1 LQFGGGTVDAM
12 SFSKY
17 AVAIKAALKDA
28 TANEDVTELLFN
40 SVVFPVS
47 LMNKTGDPFTVSK
60 ETASKLF
67 NQLINVPREIRKA
80 SAAKEVTS
88 SIYNYFSKNVL
99 TRLLLG
105 LEYDLLLKLTT
116 LINKDNS
123 IANDIK
129 YGFLAKA
136 QKNTLAEFLADVF
149 LYTLKKDNKLPKPK
163 PTVVNDSQ
171 EFSAELTP
179 DIHAYE
185 KHKLR
190 LFIEAKGYCPHD
202 NCGEPLFFTKNRK
215 TIERYK
221 ATQIRSDV
229 SSDLFE
235 NLIALC
241 PKCHDEYNL
250 SSTPDEVQRL
260 YDIKDSLMR
269 EALALEVASEIKI
282 EADIDN
288 ILRKIATVPQDE
300 LIPLNYEPVMVIK
313 KIRKDNSL
321 LLRKALF
328 NITTYFNYVKDI
340 SQQLSKEGVLRF
352 DTFATQVKLCYLKQS
367 DKGLSQQEI
376 YDALVEWLKTTTNG
390 NRDACDVVI
399 SYFVQN
405 CEVFCEI
412 TE

>member
-1 LQFGGGTVDAM
+1 MNEM

-17 AVAIKAALKDA
+17 AVAIKSALKDA

-47 LMNKTGDPFTVSK
+47 LINKAGDPFTVSK

-80 SAAKEVTS
+80 SVAQEVTS

-99 TRLLLG
+99 PRLLPG
-105 LEYDLLLKLTT
+105 LEQDLLLKLTT
-116 LINKDNS
+116 LIKEDIS

-129 YGFLAKA
+129 NSFQANA

-149 LYTLKKDNKLPKPK
+149 LYTLKKDNKLPKLK
-163 PTVVNDSQ
+163 LTAENDSQ
-171 EFSAELTP
+171 KFSAEPIP
-179 DIHAYE
+179 DIPYE

-202 NCGEPLFFTKNRK
+202 NCGEPLFFTKNTE

-260 YDIKDSLMR
+260 SDIKYSLMR

-282 EADIDN
+282 EADIYN

-313 KIRKDNSL
+313 KIHKDNSL
-321 LLRKALF
+321 LLRKTLF
-328 NITTYFNYVKDI
+328 NVATYFNYIKDI

-352 DTFATQVKLCYLKQS
+352 NTFATQVKLCYLKES

-376 YDALVEWLKTTTNG
+376 YDALVEWLKTNTNG